1 MKIYFQ
7 KSWKALSSELLT
19 RLRLSHVTA
28 EGSTAH
34 PLKFTESYCFSD
46 FLKNHLGASE
56 PFFVRIKE
64 QPQIWFLSVQYLLFI
79 FDCHSRTAFDRF
91 ASKMIILFSSRLSC
105 DSSTKGRKYE
115 VLLSSPLLKM
125 SLSFL
130 SLRSPYSFNEM
141 KSVICNVDYFP
152 FYLKVS
158 VLSSLKPSSR
168 IYHVGSALSAALSG
182 PPRRSSGGSF
192 PEQRLVIKPTYHVSL
207 LDKVDC
213 LFFEILRNSSVFV
226 VAENKFFFITLPGTD
241 KSGLNRL
248 CSSSQHVYE
257 NEKESSCERS
267 LLDPYKSV
275 STVGG
280 FEEYSGKTRNLLAK
294 SKPPYSGWILET
306 SDLIP
311 LASCRKQVSDSKGI
325 PTVDVLQEEVF
336 FVMF

>member
-19 RLRLSHVTA
+19 KLRLSHVTP

-34 PLKFTESYCFSD
+34 PLKFTEAYCFSD

-105 DSSTKGRKYE
+105 DSSTKGGKYE
-115 VLLSSPLLKM
+115 VLLLSPLLKM

-130 SLRSPYSFNEM
+130 SLRSSYSFNEM
-141 KSVICNVDYFP
+141 KSVICNIDYFI
-152 FYLKVS
+152 YCLS
-158 VLSSLKPSSR
+158 VLSSLKLSSR

-207 LDKVDC
+207 VDKVEC
-213 LFFEILRNSSVFV
+213 LFFENFRNSSVLV
-226 VAENKFFFITLPGTD
+226 VAENKFFFITLPGMD

-280 FEEYSGKTRNLLAK
+280 FEEYSGKTRNVLAK

-306 SDLIP
+306 SDSIP
-311 LASCRKQVSDSKGI
+311 LASCRKHVSDSKGI